1 MQIFVLLFEE
11 NDGLDTEL
19 FFTKEKAIEY
29 VDGDLEDRYHFD
41 TDEPYITQDELADK
55 KREMREAFDKF
66 GYWTDDDVT
75 YYLDEK
81 TVNE

>member
-11 NDGLDTEL
+11 NDSLDTEL

-29 VDGDLEDRYHFD
+29 VDGDLSDRYHFD
-41 TDEPYITQDELADK
+41 TDEPDITIEELEKK

-81 TVNE
+81 TINE